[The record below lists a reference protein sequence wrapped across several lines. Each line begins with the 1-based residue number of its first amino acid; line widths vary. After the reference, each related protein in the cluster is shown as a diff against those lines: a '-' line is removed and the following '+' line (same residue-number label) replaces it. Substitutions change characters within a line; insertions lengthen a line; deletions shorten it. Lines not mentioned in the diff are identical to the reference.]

1 MFEMK
6 LKIFFKKGRVCCN
19 LFHKQVVP
27 HEINAMKKIFTLLLL
42 AACSHVYSQQPIYD
56 ANAVKRNVGSFHGI
70 EASTGVEV
78 IISQGASEALAVSS
92 SSQEFDKMIITEVQ
106 NGVLKIYVE
115 ADWKLWN
122 MPKNW
127 KIKAYV
133 SYKQIDQ
140 LKASSGAS
148 IKGDINVVS
157 LSARQS
163 SGGFISLKGNVDKLE
178 VDASSGG
185 MFKGY
190 DLTANFLEAE
200 ASSGGGVQV
209 TVAKEVNAEASSG
222 GFVNYKGEAIIR
234 NIDVSS
240 GGSVKKVKP

>member
-1 MFEMK
+1 
-6 LKIFFKKGRVCCN
+6 
-19 LFHKQVVP
+19 
-27 HEINAMKKIFTLLLL
+27 MKKIFTLLLL
-42 AACSHVYSQQPIYD
+42 AVTTHTFAQQPIFD
-56 ANAVKRNVGSFHGI
+56 ENAIKRNVGSFHGI
-70 EASTGVEV
+70 EASTGIEV
-78 IISQGASEALAVSS
+78 IITQGNTEALAVSS
-92 SSQEFDKMIITEVQ
+92 SSKEFEKMLITEVE
-106 NGVLKIYVE
+106 NGILKIYVDT
-115 ADWKLWN
+115 DWKLWN

-148 IKGDINVVS
+148 IKGDINVSS
-157 LSARQS
+157 LSAKQS
-163 SGGFISLKGNVDKLE
+163 SGGFISLKGSVDKLE

-190 DLTANFLEAE
+190 ELSTNFLEADV
-200 ASSGGGVQV
+200 SSGGGVQV
-209 TVAKEVNAEASSG
+209 TVAKEVSAEASSG

-240 GGSVKKVKP
+240 GGTVKKIKP

>member
-1 MFEMK
+1 M
-6 LKIFFKKGRVCCN
+6 
-19 LFHKQVVP
+19 
-27 HEINAMKKIFTLLLL
+27 LLLT
-42 AACSHVYSQQPIYD
+42 ACSHAFAQQPIYD
-56 ANAVKRNVGSFHGI
+56 ANAVKRAVGSFHGI

-92 SSQEFDKMIITEVQ
+92 SSEEFDKMIITEVQ
-106 NGVLKIYVE
+106 NGILKIYVD

-148 IKGDINVVS
+148 IKGDVNAGS

-163 SGGFISLKGNVDKLE
+163 SGGFISLKGSVDKLE

-190 DLTANFLEAE
+190 ELNTNYLDADV
-200 ASSGGGVQV
+200 SSGGGVQV
-209 TVAKEVNAEASSG
+209 TVAKEVSAEASSG
-222 GFVNYKGEAIIR
+222 GYVSYKGEAVIR

>member
-1 MFEMK
+1 
-6 LKIFFKKGRVCCN
+6 
-19 LFHKQVVP
+19 
-27 HEINAMKKIFTLLLL
+27 MKKILTLLLL
-42 AACSHVYSQQPIYD
+42 AAFSNAHAQQPIYD
-56 ANAVKRNVGSFHGI
+56 ANVVKRSVGSFHAI

-78 IISQGASEALAVSS
+78 IISQGTNEALAVSS
-92 SSQEFDKMIITEVQ
+92 SSPEFDKLVITEVE

-133 SYKQIDQ
+133 SFRQLDQ

-148 IKGDINVVS
+148 IKGEINVNS

-163 SGGFISLKGNVDKLE
+163 SGGYISLKGSVDKLD

-190 DLTANFLEAE
+190 DLSANFLEADV
-200 ASSGGGVQV
+200 SSGGGVQV
-209 TVAKEVNAEASSG
+209 TVSKEVSAEASSG

-234 NIDVSS
+234 NIDISS
-240 GGSVKKVKP
+240 GGSVKKVKQ